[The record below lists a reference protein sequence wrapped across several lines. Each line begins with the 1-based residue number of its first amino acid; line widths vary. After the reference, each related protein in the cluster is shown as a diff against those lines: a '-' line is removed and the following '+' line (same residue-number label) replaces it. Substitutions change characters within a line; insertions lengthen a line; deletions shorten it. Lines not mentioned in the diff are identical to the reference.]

1 MVVGPGK
8 TSKFGWTVGGGIEAM
23 FGAGWSGK
31 LEYLYIDLGT
41 VDNSAV
47 LATGVGFGIGA
58 NLSSRVKDNI
68 FRAGINYHFSPGPV
82 VARY

>member
-1 MVVGPGK
+1 
-8 TSKFGWTVGGGIEAM
+8 M
-23 FGAGWSGK
+23 FAPGWSGK
-31 LEYLYIDLGT
+31 LEYLYMDLGT
-41 VDNSAV
+41 VDSTAV

-68 FRAGINYHFSPGPV
+68 FRAGINYHFSPGPGPV